1 LRRRK
6 RSKPKKQE
14 LRANHRIRI
23 PELQV
28 VDETG
33 KQLGV
38 MRTSDALRMARER
51 DLDLVEVS
59 PYEKPPIAKF
69 MDYGKYKYQKS
80 KEVKEAKAQGKG
92 FKQETKAVRV
102 GFKTGEHDMAFKAR
116 KADDFLQQGHIVKV
130 ELTLRGREKA
140 YAQVGRQKLLDFIK
154 RLETPTMSQNE
165 PQRGPYGWVQMVQ
178 RDKKVPLKKKEE
190 NGKESKEQ
198 ESAPEAHQDNGNGKN
213 PEA

>member
-1 LRRRK
+1 
-6 RSKPKKQE
+6 
-14 LRANHRIRI
+14 
-23 PELQV
+23 
-28 VDETG
+28 
-33 KQLGV
+33 
-38 MRTSDALRMARER
+38 MARER

-59 PYEKPPIAKF
+59 PHEKPPIAKF
-69 MDYGKYKYQKS
+69 MDYGKFKYQKS
-80 KEVKEAKAQGKG
+80 KDAKEAKAQGKG

-198 ESAPEAHQDNGNGKN
+198 KSAPEAHQDNGNGQN